1 MGAVDIL
8 QTTSLTGQRSFV
20 DKFGYNASVD
30 TNEEDI
36 WEVGGVYTFLAA
48 PAILF
53 ASCTLASTNTVT
65 VEGLDEN
72 WHIQIK
78 EVTLD
83 GQNQVALPGLW
94 LRVHRAFNDTGTNL
108 TGDVYIA
115 ETDDLTAGVPDTA
128 TKIKLFIAQAE
139 QQTQH
144 ALYTI
149 PANKTGYLVRIRWDI
164 ETAKSATFKLYL
176 RNVGKVWRLA
186 DIFAAESRTVE
197 VVYPLWD
204 KLLPKTDIR
213 MSAIGAAS
221 GTAVSASF
229 DILLVESGG

>member
-20 DKFGYNASVD
+20 DKFGYNANVD
-30 TNEEDI
+30 MSEEDI
-36 WEVGGVYTFLAA
+36 WEVGGIYTFLTA

-53 ASCTLASTNTVT
+53 ASCTAASTNTVT
-65 VEGLDEN
+65 IEGLDEN
-72 WHIQIK
+72 WLIQIK
-78 EVTLD
+78 DVTLN

-94 LRVHRAFNDTGTNL
+94 RRVHRAFNDTGDDL

-115 ETDDLTAGVPDTA
+115 ETDDLTDGVPDTA
-128 TKIKLFIAQAE
+128 TKIKLFIAEDE
-139 QQTQH
+139 QQTLH

-164 ETAKSATFKLYL
+164 ESTKSATFKLYL

-186 DIFAAESRTVE
+186 DIFAGESNSIE
-197 VVYPLWD
+197 VVYPMWD

-221 GTAVSASF
+221 ATPISASF
-229 DILLVESGG
+229 DILLVESG